1 MYADTITRSMQE
13 TIDETNRRRAK
24 QQAYNDEHGI
34 TPTQVG
40 SATRAAALSRNY
52 EAQQADR
59 ARCLAED
66 PVIRSMDREGL
77 RKAMEAARV
86 QMETAAR
93 ELDFLQAARYRDEMF
108 ALKDLLE
115 R

>member
-1 MYADTITRSMQE
+1 
-13 TIDETNRRRAK
+13 
-24 QQAYNDEHGI
+24 
-34 TPTQVG
+34 
-40 SATRAAALSRNY
+40 
-52 EAQQADR
+52 
-59 ARCLAED
+59 
-66 PVIRSMDREGL
+66 MDREGL
-77 RKAMEAARV
+77 RKAMEAARI